1 MINMEIKEILKKMN
15 MTLNSEEWKKLHE
28 EYLKIKQKQE

>member
-1 MINMEIKEILKKMN
+1 MEIKEILKKMN

-28 EYLKIKQKQE
+28 EYLKIIELFN